1 MVWVTGV
8 IKTGSGDD
16 CVVIT
21 LSDLDGL
28 DPYSDRY
35 TFEPF
40 CSRYDSAGERIPD
53 AFDPLEWG
61 GFMVALR

>member
-28 DPYSDRY
+28 DPASERY

-40 CSRYDSAGERIPD
+40 CSRSGAVANGTPD
-53 AFDPLEWG
+53 AFEALDWG
-61 GFMVALR
+61 GFTAAMR